1 VFAELADI
9 LLNLAS
15 PARYSYA
22 WDIGKLITVASASI
36 VLIVMLFSIAGLYG
50 RLAKSAKTDMLTR
63 LANRRAFEEH
73 FQMVFHHARR
83 QHQSMALLV
92 VDIDFFKG
100 YNDAHGHLAG
110 DACLRQIASA
120 MAAGATRSLDLV
132 CRYGGEEFVV
142 VLPDTP
148 LHGVLVVAERIR
160 AAIERLDLVHCDKAL
175 GRVTVSI
182 GAGHVLDA
190 LTSDETTLFEAA
202 DRALFAAKAAG
213 RNRVLAGADPSPHY
227 VLEPAP
233 VISTIAVTSVTQID
247 AVAQVASAQVASAQ
261 Q

>member
-1 VFAELADI
+1 
-9 LLNLAS
+9 
-15 PARYSYA
+15 
-22 WDIGKLITVASASI
+22 
-36 VLIVMLFSIAGLYG
+36 M
-50 RLAKSAKTDMLTR
+50 
-63 LANRRAFEEH
+63 
-73 FQMVFHHARR
+73 
-83 QHQSMALLV
+83 
-92 VDIDFFKG
+92 
-100 YNDAHGHLAG
+100 
-110 DACLRQIASA
+110 
-120 MAAGATRSLDLV
+120 

-213 RNRVLAGADPSPHY
+213 RNRVHAGADPSPHY